1 MKYVDE
7 LLSETLRR
15 INDSLPKQA
24 VRLERLL
31 KMDTPSVETIGG
43 GIHYFDRD
51 DLEKLVKN
59 LPDHIAGR
67 LHLPFVFTKRHDLG
81 DSVYVIRTLGV
92 EHEAFKILMNMAHL
106 PESNGEYYTYK
117 PVIHEFIRRY
127 PSLAAIGYL

>member
-7 LLSETLRR
+7 LLAETLRH
-15 INDSLPKQA
+15 INDSLPRQT

-31 KMDTPSVETIGG
+31 KMDEPSVETIGG
-43 GIHYFDRD
+43 GRHYFDRW

-59 LPDHIAGR
+59 LPDEIAME
-67 LHLPFVFTKRHDLG
+67 LYLPFVFTKRHNLG
-81 DSVYVIRTLGV
+81 ESLYFIRSSGV
-92 EHEAFKILMNMAHL
+92 EHAAFKLLMNLKHI

-117 PVIHEFIRRY
+117 PVVHEFIRRY